1 MAAGNGHYDLSEAE
15 IVATIRK
22 HGAKRV
28 LVQLPDG
35 LKPHAERI
43 QRIVRKELPDVE
55 LVFWGGSAFGSCD
68 VPLGAERLGFDLLL
82 HLGHA
87 PWR

>member
-1 MAAGNGHYDLSEAE
+1 MSDNAYDLSLGE
-15 IVATIRK
+15 IIETIRTSE
-22 HGAKRV
+22 AKRV

-35 LKPHAERI
+35 LKPEAERI
-43 QRIVRKELPDVE
+43 GRAVVDALPDVE
-55 LVFWGGSAFGSCD
+55 LFFWSGSAFGACD
-68 VPLGAERLGFDLLL
+68 VPLHAERLGFDLLL